1 MRSWWEKISSKSCAA
16 QCTRVVDKMV
26 QLYLYGSLWRMLLA
40 MLLLRWYKIW
50 YTVISFWLPS
60 LAYLHKGIILTLQK
74 TSLHYCSCSWGV
86 NWDVH
91 SSHFFVLSVLVNAEK
106 LLLSSNKTNN
116 AASNNLIKFFK
127 AVAKLS
133 KYMPG
138 I

>member
-1 MRSWWEKISSKSCAA
+1 M
-16 QCTRVVDKMV
+16 
-26 QLYLYGSLWRMLLA
+26 
-40 MLLLRWYKIW
+40 
-50 YTVISFWLPS
+50 
-60 LAYLHKGIILTLQK
+60 
-74 TSLHYCSCSWGV
+74 

-138 I
+138 IQIALFLRTSFSFSLLTVDNSVQKLPLLIDLRHT